1 MIFVTGGTGLVGS
14 HLILALLQKGSRV
27 KALIRSENRI
37 PQVRK
42 VFSWYVKDPDS
53 LLGQVEWVIGDLSE
67 SVLLES
73 FLEGVDT
80 IYHCAAIVS
89 FEKRNHRKM
98 IRNNV
103 EGTANLVDAAL
114 VMGVK
119 RFCHVSSVSA
129 LGKTKDG
136 DPVTEEI
143 SWVPSRRNTGYSQ
156 SKFFSEAE
164 VWRGVAEG
172 LDSVVV
178 NPSIIIGPGK
188 WTSGSPAI
196 FHLLNR
202 GMKFYTP
209 GGNGYVDV
217 RDVVDAMVFLMEDE
231 RFGESK
237 NQRFLLN
244 GENLTFLDL
253 FSRISKIYGKPA
265 PRFRASK
272 WMMSV
277 AWRVMALYALVSRK
291 PAQITRETVAS
302 AMKMN
307 LFDGS
312 KISRMFSFQYR
323 PIQEAIEHTASIYIR
338 EHSHMQ

>member
-27 KALIRSENRI
+27 RALIRAENRLQ
-37 PQVRK
+37 QVRK
-42 VFSWYVKDPDS
+42 VFSWYVTDPGQLMD
-53 LLGQVEWVIGDLSE
+53 QVEWVIGDMDELTP
-67 SVLLES
+67 LES
-73 FLEGVDT
+73 LLEGVET
-80 IYHCAAIVS
+80 IYHCAAMVS
-89 FEKRNHRKM
+89 FERRNHGKM

-114 VMGVK
+114 AKGVK
-119 RFCHVSSVSA
+119 RICHVSSVSA

-136 DPVTEEI
+136 EPVTEEI

-172 LDSVVV
+172 LDAVVI
-178 NPSIIIGPGK
+178 NPSIILGPGT

-196 FHLLNR
+196 FRLLHR

-217 RDVVDAMVFLMEDE
+217 RDVADAMIFLMEDE
-231 RFGESK
+231 RFGSAK
-237 NQRFLLN
+237 NQRYLLN
-244 GENLTFLDL
+244 ADNLTFLDL
-253 FSRISKIYGKPA
+253 FTRISSKFGKPA
-265 PRFRASK
+265 PRFCTPQ

-277 AWRVMALYALVSRK
+277 AWRVLAIYSLVTRK

-302 AMKMN
+302 SMKVT

-312 KISRMFSFQYR
+312 KINRMFGFQYR
-323 PIQEAIEHTASIYIR
+323 SIQEAIDHTVGIYTR
-338 EHSHMQ
+338 ENS

>member
-27 KALIRSENRI
+27 RALIRAENRLQ
-37 PQVRK
+37 QVRK
-42 VFSWYVKDPDS
+42 VFSWYVTDPDI
-53 LLGQVEWVIGDLSE
+53 LIDQVEWVIGDLDELSP
-67 SVLLES
+67 LES
-73 FLEGVDT
+73 LLEGVDT
-80 IYHCAAIVS
+80 IYHCAAMVS
-89 FEKRNHRKM
+89 FEKRNHGKM

-114 VMGVK
+114 ARGVN
-119 RFCHVSSVSA
+119 RICHVSSVSA

-172 LDSVVV
+172 LDAVVV
-178 NPSIIIGPGK
+178 NPSIILGPGV

-196 FHLLNR
+196 FRLLHP

-217 RDVVDAMVFLMEDE
+217 RDVVDAMIFLMEEE
-231 RFGESK
+231 RFGLAK
-237 NQRFLLN
+237 NQRYLLN
-244 GENLTFLDL
+244 AENLTFLDL
-253 FSRISKIYGKPA
+253 FSRISMKYGKPA
-265 PRFRASK
+265 PRFRTPK

-277 AWRVMALYALVSRK
+277 AWRVLALYSLVTRK

-302 AMKMN
+302 SMKVT

-312 KISRMFSFQYR
+312 KITRMFGFKYR
-323 PIQEAIEHTASIYIR
+323 PIQEAIEHTAGIFTR
-338 EHSHMQ
+338 ENS